1 MLLRSRATRPQ
12 LHEPS
17 VGLSQPSLPSLA
29 GRILGLCWMKP
40 PGAQGR
46 PLGLQHEARRVDFEV
61 GRQVRLRRIL
71 LGLSQAQLASSL
83 AISPQQVALIER
95 GSSQLHAAQL
105 FLLSRTLG
113 TPVESFFSTL
123 PPRAMPT
130 QPAKTVDAA
139 PTSQDTKEKLGISL
153 DGRSNQ
159 EVKRLVKAF
168 SRIPQA
174 DRRLRILR
182 TVQSLTGEPYGA

>member
-1 MLLRSRATRPQ
+1 
-12 LHEPS
+12 
-17 VGLSQPSLPSLA
+17 
-29 GRILGLCWMKP
+29 MKR
-40 PGAQGR
+40 PGAQDR
-46 PLGLQHEARRVDFEV
+46 PLGLQHEARRVDLEV

-123 PPRAMPT
+123 SPRAMPT
-130 QPAKTVDAA
+130 QPPKMGEAA
-139 PTSQDTKEKLGISL
+139 PTSQDIKEELGISF
-153 DGRSNQ
+153 DGRSSQ

-168 SRIPQA
+168 LRIPQV

-182 TVQSLTGEPYGA
+182 TVQSLTRGPYRG